1 MKTVIYILR
10 HGESVSNRTGTFTG
24 SNEVDLSELGY
35 NQAEIAGE
43 YLKDKGIDFIYS
55 SPLSRA
61 VKTAEPTSK
70 KIGKP
75 INIEPRFREV
85 HFGSWEGKTK
95 EYLTENEPNFL
106 LWREHPALVSAN
118 DGEDSVMAA
127 KRFAQGLTDI
137 AKKHEGKTLLVTA
150 HGGVILDCMC
160 YLGFYNRETANSD
173 NISRNAGITKLV
185 FDGEKFDLEFY
196 GYDGYLGESK
206 AELKLV

>member
-1 MKTVIYILR
+1 MKTIIYILR
-10 HGESVSNRTGTFTG
+10 HGESESNKTGTFTG
-24 SNEVDLSELGY
+24 SNEVDLSELGLK
-35 NQAEIAGE
+35 QAEIAGE
-43 YLKDKGIDFIYS
+43 YLKDKGIEFIYS

-70 KIGKP
+70 KIGLP
-75 INIEPRFREV
+75 IVCDERFREV

-95 EYLTENEPNFL
+95 EYLAKNEPDFL
-106 LWREHPALVSAN
+106 LWRAHPALISAN
-118 DGEDSVMAA
+118 NGENSLEAA
-127 KRFAQGLTDI
+127 KRFACGLYDI
-137 AKKHEGKTLLVTA
+137 AKRHAGSTLLVTA

-160 YLGFYNRETANSD
+160 YLGFYNKETATID

-185 FDGEKFDLEFY
+185 YDGEKFDMEFY